1 MSTLLPFSAEWA
13 DALKASI
20 TGDLHYRTV
29 ARGWTWPIAL
39 VLAAAPALGYPDD
52 LAVEL
57 DLSRG
62 ECAGARLVP
71 AGDVTAPF
79 VLRADYATWKEIVLG
94 RLDPLVAVARRRVTC
109 TGALMTLLVHARA
122 AQAMV
127 ACAQKLP
134 TRFPDDEIV

>member
-1 MSTLLPFSAEWA
+1 MTALLPFSVEWA
-13 DALKASI
+13 DALRASI
-20 TGDLHYRTV
+20 AGDPQYRTV

-57 DLSRG
+57 ELSHG
-62 ECAGARLVP
+62 NCASARLLP
-71 AGDVTAPF
+71 ARDVTAPF

-94 RLDPLVAVARRRVTC
+94 RLDPLVAVARRRVAL

-134 TRFPDDEIV
+134 TRFPDDEIE